1 MKKPEYTTICKN
13 GVTYMMRNGICKN
26 ISNVDDSVEEVTFGD
41 GIDIINIP
49 EGNVYEQVKRICIGE
64 SVISIYVPN
73 SLFPNVRE
81 VKSSNDRYPSGTML
95 TEKEFSFGKERIC
108 LKNSFCLRKDET
120 LDLKG
125 IYSIEGRALKN
136 CSAGNVANTED
147 VKIFD
152 RYAFS
157 QTKLPRR
164 KLPDEYGVR
173 MIGTILVDMNKGCRK
188 FVIPEDTTSIA
199 GEMYTYSTSTID
211 VRCSNEVFFRYSNV
225 LFWMRDCNIILN
237 GRDHIDKSVFEKLH
251 GSNIIFNTE
260 NYEYTVIDNIIYT
273 KDMKTIV
280 KCNRTGEDNRKV
292 VIPDTVTE
300 IGDYAFVNNSE
311 ITELEIPGS
320 VKRIGSYAFA
330 NCVNLR
336 SVKIEN
342 GVKELGNTCFVGLTA
357 LEELKLPG
365 SVDVVDTVCNIQGK
379 NRYIEINEGTKKVKL
394 WNNHYPDLY
403 KSFYASIK
411 LPKTITGFSRTWR
424 NELAGIRV
432 AVLDSEDVPKNTLL
446 AMIPLNRPK
455 PGIFHFGFEEAI
467 KNELYCI
474 QTPKRRIFIPS
485 DITEPQLARI
495 NDALNNIG
503 SAIPANLF
511 QYCKN
516 TNQKL
521 PMAFL
526 EWQQSRDEVTE
537 KYLKRN
543 RKKLVQALILAD
555 MDEDLAR
562 FLDTGIFQKKEMD
575 DVYGMITEADGME
588 MSKAYALNA
597 STGKEKNVF
606 RI

>member
-13 GVTYMMRNGICKN
+13 GVTYMMRNGVCKN

-64 SVISIYVPN
+64 SVISIHVPN

-125 IYSIEGRALKN
+125 IYSIECRALKN

-173 MIGTILVDMNKGCRK
+173 MIGTMLIDINNGCRK

-199 GEMYTYSTSTID
+199 GEMYIYSTSTID

-225 LFWMRDCNIILN
+225 LFWMHDYNIILN

-280 KCNRTGEDNRKV
+280 KCNRTGEDNKKV

-300 IGDYAFVNNSE
+300 IGDYAFANNGE

-320 VKRIGSYAFA
+320 VKKIGTCAFS

-365 SVDVVDTVCNIQGK
+365 SVEVVDTVCNIQGK

-394 WNNHYPDLY
+394 WNDHYPDLNN
-403 KSFYASIK
+403 SFYASIK
-411 LPKTITGFSRTWR
+411 LPKTITGFSRNWR

-432 AVLDSEDVPKNTLL
+432 AVLDSENVPKNTLL

-495 NDALNNIG
+495 NDALNSTG

-516 TNQKL
+516 INQKL

-555 MDEDLAR
+555 MDEELAR
-562 FLDTGIFQKKEMD
+562 FLDTGIFQKKEME
-575 DVYGMITEADGME
+575 DVYEMIAEADGME

-597 STGKEKNVF
+597 STGKEKNIF

>member
-64 SVISIYVPN
+64 SVISIHVPN

-125 IYSIEGRALKN
+125 IYSIECRALKN

-173 MIGTILVDMNKGCRK
+173 MIGTMLIDINNGCRK

-199 GEMYTYSTSTID
+199 GEMYIYSTSTID

-225 LFWMRDCNIILN
+225 LFWMHDYNIILN

-280 KCNRTGEDNRKV
+280 KCNRTGEDNKKV

-300 IGDYAFVNNSE
+300 IGDYAFANNGE

-320 VKRIGSYAFA
+320 VKKIGTCAFS

-365 SVDVVDTVCNIQGK
+365 SVEVVDTVCNIQGK

-394 WNNHYPDLY
+394 WNDHYPDLNN
-403 KSFYASIK
+403 SFYASIK
-411 LPKTITGFSRTWR
+411 LPKTITGFSRNWR

-432 AVLDSEDVPKNTLL
+432 AVLDSENVPKNTLL
-446 AMIPLNRPK
+446 AMMPLHRPK
-455 PGIFHFGFEEAI
+455 PCTFHFGFEEAI

-495 NDALNNIG
+495 NDALNSTG
-503 SAIPANLF
+503 SAIPANIF

-526 EWQQSRDEVTE
+526 EWQQARDDVTE

-555 MDEDLAR
+555 MDEELAR
-562 FLDTGIFQKKEMD
+562 FLNTGIFQKKEME
-575 DVYGMITEADGME
+575 DVYGMIAEADGME

-597 STGKEKNVF
+597 SEGKEKNVF

>member
-157 QTKLPRR
+157 QTKLPGR

-394 WNNHYPDLY
+394 WNDHYPDLY

-411 LPKTITGFSRTWR
+411 LPKTITGFSRNWR
-424 NELAGIRV
+424 NELTGIRV
-432 AVLDSEDVPKNTLL
+432 AVLDSENVPKNTLL
-446 AMIPLNRPK
+446 AMMPLRRPK
-455 PGIFHFGFEEAI
+455 PCTFHFGFEEAI

-495 NDALNNIG
+495 NDALNSTG

-526 EWQQSRDEVTE
+526 EWQQARDEVTE

-555 MDEDLAR
+555 MDEELAR
-562 FLDTGIFQKKEMD
+562 FLNTGIFQKKEME
-575 DVYGMITEADGME
+575 DVYEMIAEADGME

-597 STGKEKNVF
+597 SEGKEKNVF

>member
-157 QTKLPRR
+157 QTKLPGR

-394 WNNHYPDLY
+394 WNDHYPDLY

-411 LPKTITGFSRTWR
+411 LPKTITGFSRNWR
-424 NELAGIRV
+424 NELTGIRV
-432 AVLDSEDVPKNTLL
+432 AVLDSENVPKNTLL
-446 AMIPLNRPK
+446 AMMPLHRPK
-455 PGIFHFGFEEAI
+455 PCTFHFGFEEAI

-495 NDALNNIG
+495 NDALNSTG

-526 EWQQSRDEVTE
+526 EWQQARDEVTE

-543 RKKLVQALILAD
+543 RKKLVQALILAA
-555 MDEDLAR
+555 MDEELAR
-562 FLDTGIFQKKEMD
+562 FLDTGIFQKKEME
-575 DVYGMITEADGME
+575 DVYGMIAEADGME

-597 STGKEKNVF
+597 SAGKEKNVF

>member
-300 IGDYAFVNNSE
+300 IGDYAFANNSE

-320 VKRIGSYAFA
+320 VKKIGTCAFS

-365 SVDVVDTVCNIQGK
+365 SVEVVDTVCNIQGK

-394 WNNHYPDLY
+394 WNDHYPDLNN
-403 KSFYASIK
+403 SFYASIK
-411 LPKTITGFSRTWR
+411 LPKTITGFSRNWR
-424 NELAGIRV
+424 NELTGIRV
-432 AVLDSEDVPKNTLL
+432 AVLDSENVPKNTLL
-446 AMIPLNRPK
+446 AMMPLHRPK
-455 PGIFHFGFEEAI
+455 PCTFHFGFEEAI

-495 NDALNNIG
+495 NDALNSTG
-503 SAIPANLF
+503 SAIPANIF

-526 EWQQSRDEVTE
+526 EWQQARDDVTE

-543 RKKLVQALILAD
+543 RKKLVQALILAA
-555 MDEDLAR
+555 MDEELAR
-562 FLDTGIFQKKEMD
+562 FLDTGIFQKKEME
-575 DVYGMITEADGME
+575 DVYGMIAEADGME

-597 STGKEKNVF
+597 SAGKEKNVF

>member
-26 ISNVDDSVEEVTFGD
+26 ISSVDDSVEEVTFGD
-41 GIDIINIP
+41 GIDVINIP

-64 SVISIYVPN
+64 SVIGIHVPN

-237 GRDHIDKSVFEKLH
+237 SRDHIDKSVFEKLH

-300 IGDYAFVNNSE
+300 IGDYAFTNNSE

-411 LPKTITGFSRTWR
+411 LPKTITGFSRNGR

-446 AMIPLNRPK
+446 AMMPLHRAK
-455 PGIFHFGFEEAI
+455 PGKFHFGFEEAI

-474 QTPKRRIFIPS
+474 QTPTRRIFIPS

-495 NDALNNIG
+495 NDALNSTG

-526 EWQQSRDEVTE
+526 EWQQARDDVTE

-543 RKKLVQALILAD
+543 RKRLIQALILAD
-555 MDEDLAR
+555 MDEELAR
-562 FLDTGIFQKKEMD
+562 FLNTGIFQKKEME
-575 DVYGMITEADGME
+575 DVYGMIAEADGME

-597 STGKEKNVF
+597 SEGKEKNVF

>member
-64 SVISIYVPN
+64 SVISIHVPN

-125 IYSIEGRALKN
+125 IYSIECRALKN

-173 MIGTILVDMNKGCRK
+173 MIGTMLIDINNGCRK

-199 GEMYTYSTSTID
+199 GEMYIYSTSTID

-225 LFWMRDCNIILN
+225 LFWMHDYNIILN

-280 KCNRTGEDNRKV
+280 KCNRTGEDNKKV

-300 IGDYAFVNNSE
+300 IGDYAFANNGE

-320 VKRIGSYAFA
+320 VKKIGTCAFS

-365 SVDVVDTVCNIQGK
+365 SVEVVDTVCNIQGK

-394 WNNHYPDLY
+394 WNDHYPYLNN
-403 KSFYASIK
+403 SFYASIK
-411 LPKTITGFSRTWR
+411 LPKTITGFSRNWR

-432 AVLDSEDVPKNTLL
+432 AVLDSENVPKNTLL
-446 AMIPLNRPK
+446 AMMPLHRPK
-455 PGIFHFGFEEAI
+455 PCTFHFGFEEAI

-495 NDALNNIG
+495 NDALNSTG
-503 SAIPANLF
+503 SAIPANIF

-526 EWQQSRDEVTE
+526 EWQQARDDVTE

-543 RKKLVQALILAD
+543 RKKLVQALILAA
-555 MDEDLAR
+555 MDEELAR
-562 FLDTGIFQKKEMD
+562 FLDTGIFQKKEME
-575 DVYGMITEADGME
+575 DVYGMIAEADGME

-597 STGKEKNVF
+597 SAGKEKNVF

>member
-394 WNNHYPDLY
+394 WNDHYPDLY

-411 LPKTITGFSRTWR
+411 LPKTITGFSRNWR

-432 AVLDSEDVPKNTLL
+432 AVLDSENVPKNTLL
-446 AMIPLNRPK
+446 AMMPLHRPK
-455 PGIFHFGFEEAI
+455 PCTFHFGFEEAI

-495 NDALNNIG
+495 NDALNSTG
-503 SAIPANLF
+503 SAIPANIF

-526 EWQQSRDEVTE
+526 EWQQARDDVTE

-543 RKKLVQALILAD
+543 RKKLIKALILAA
-555 MDEDLAR
+555 MDEELAR
-562 FLDTGIFQKKEMD
+562 FLNTGIFQKKEME
-575 DVYGMITEADGME
+575 DVYGMIAEADGME

-597 STGKEKNVF
+597 SEGKEKNVF

>member
-157 QTKLPRR
+157 QTKLPGR

-365 SVDVVDTVCNIQGK
+365 SVDVVDNVCNIQGK

-394 WNNHYPDLY
+394 WNDHYPDLY

-411 LPKTITGFSRTWR
+411 LPKTITGFSRNWR
-424 NELAGIRV
+424 NELTGIRV
-432 AVLDSEDVPKNTLL
+432 AVLDSENVPKNTLL
-446 AMIPLNRPK
+446 AMMPLHRPK
-455 PGIFHFGFEEAI
+455 PCTFHFGFEEAI

-495 NDALNNIG
+495 NDALNSTG
-503 SAIPANLF
+503 SAIPANIF

-526 EWQQSRDEVTE
+526 EWQQARDDVTE

-543 RKKLVQALILAD
+543 RKKLIKALILAA
-555 MDEDLAR
+555 MDEELAR
-562 FLDTGIFQKKEMD
+562 FLNTGIFQKKEME
-575 DVYGMITEADGME
+575 DVYGMIAEADGME

-597 STGKEKNVF
+597 SAGKEKNVF

>member
-64 SVISIYVPN
+64 SVISIHVPN

-125 IYSIEGRALKN
+125 IYSIECRALKN

-173 MIGTILVDMNKGCRK
+173 MIGTMLIDINNGCRK

-199 GEMYTYSTSTID
+199 GEMYIYSTSTID

-225 LFWMRDCNIILN
+225 LFWMHDYNIILN

-280 KCNRTGEDNRKV
+280 KCNRTGEDNKKV

-300 IGDYAFVNNSE
+300 IGDYAFANNGE

-320 VKRIGSYAFA
+320 VKKIGTCAFS

-365 SVDVVDTVCNIQGK
+365 SVEVVDTVCNIQGK

-394 WNNHYPDLY
+394 WNDHYPDLNN
-403 KSFYASIK
+403 SFYASIK
-411 LPKTITGFSRTWR
+411 LPKTITGFSRNWR

-432 AVLDSEDVPKNTLL
+432 AVLDSENVPKNTLL
-446 AMIPLNRPK
+446 AMMPLHRPK
-455 PGIFHFGFEEAI
+455 PCTFHFGFEEAI

-495 NDALNNIG
+495 NDALNSTG
-503 SAIPANLF
+503 SAIPANIF

-526 EWQQSRDEVTE
+526 EWQQARDDVTE

-543 RKKLVQALILAD
+543 RKKLVQALILAA
-555 MDEDLAR
+555 MDEELAR
-562 FLDTGIFQKKEMD
+562 FLDTGIFQKKEME
-575 DVYGMITEADGME
+575 DVYGMIAEADGME

-597 STGKEKNVF
+597 SAGKEKNVF

>member
-64 SVISIYVPN
+64 SVISIHVPN

-95 TEKEFSFGKERIC
+95 TEKEFSFEKERIC

-157 QTKLPRR
+157 QTKLPGR

-237 GRDHIDKSVFEKLH
+237 SRDHIDKSVFEKLH

-365 SVDVVDTVCNIQGK
+365 SVEVVDTVCNIQGK

-394 WNNHYPDLY
+394 WNDHYPDLNN
-403 KSFYASIK
+403 SFYASIK
-411 LPKTITGFSRTWR
+411 LPKTITGFSRNWR

-432 AVLDSEDVPKNTLL
+432 AVLDSENVPKNTLL
-446 AMIPLNRPK
+446 AMMPLHRPK
-455 PGIFHFGFEEAI
+455 PCTFHFGFEEAI

-495 NDALNNIG
+495 NDALNSTG
-503 SAIPANLF
+503 SAIPANIF

-526 EWQQSRDEVTE
+526 EWQQARDDVTE

-543 RKKLVQALILAD
+543 RKKLVQALILAA
-555 MDEDLAR
+555 MDEELAR
-562 FLDTGIFQKKEMD
+562 FLNTGIFQKKEME
-575 DVYGMITEADGME
+575 DVYGMIAEADGME

-597 STGKEKNVF
+597 SAGKEKKIF

>member
-1 MKKPEYTTICKN
+1 MKKPDYTTICKN
-13 GVTYMMRNGICKN
+13 GVAYMMRDGTCKN
-26 ISNVDDSVEEVTFGD
+26 ISGVDDSVEEVTFGD
-41 GIDIINIP
+41 GIDVINIP
-49 EGNVYEQVKRICIGE
+49 EGNVYEHVKRICIGE
-64 SVISIYVPN
+64 SVKGICIPN

-81 VKSSNDRYPSGTML
+81 VKSDNDIYPSGTML
-95 TEKEFSFGKERIC
+95 TRKEFSFGKDKIL
-108 LKNSFCLRKDET
+108 LKNSFCLKKDET

-125 IYSIEGRALKN
+125 IYGIEGRALKKCN
-136 CSAGNVANTED
+136 AGSVANTED
-147 VKIFD
+147 VKMFD

-157 QTKLPRR
+157 QTKLPGR

-173 MIGTILVDMNKGCRK
+173 MIGTMLVDMNKGCRK

-199 GEMYTYSTSTID
+199 GDIYIYSTSTID
-211 VRCSNEVFFRYSNV
+211 VRCSNEVFFRYSKI

-237 GRDHIDKSVFEKLH
+237 SRDHIDKSVFEKLN

-260 NYEYTVIDNIIYT
+260 NDEYTVVDNIIYT
-273 KDMKTIV
+273 
-280 KCNRTGEDNRKV
+280 
-292 VIPDTVTE
+292 
-300 IGDYAFVNNSE
+300 
-311 ITELEIPGS
+311 
-320 VKRIGSYAFA
+320 
-330 NCVNLR
+330 
-336 SVKIEN
+336 
-342 GVKELGNTCFVGLTA
+342 

-365 SVDVVDTVCNIQGK
+365 SVEVVDTVCNIQGK
-379 NRYIEINEGTKKVKL
+379 NRYIEINEGTRKVKL
-394 WNNHYPDLY
+394 WVNPYPNLNN
-403 KSFYASIK
+403 SFYASIK
-411 LPKTITGFSRTWR
+411 LPKTITGFSRTGS

-555 MDEDLAR
+555 MDEELAR

>member
-26 ISNVDDSVEEVTFGD
+26 ISSVDDSVEEVTFGD

-64 SVISIYVPN
+64 SVIGIHVPN

-157 QTKLPRR
+157 QTKLPGR

-237 GRDHIDKSVFEKLH
+237 SRDHIDKSVFEKLH

-300 IGDYAFVNNSE
+300 IGGYAFVNNSE

-379 NRYIEINEGTKKVKL
+379 NRYIEINEGTKKIKL

-403 KSFYASIK
+403 KSFYA
-411 LPKTITGFSRTWR
+411 P
-424 NELAGIRV
+424 
-432 AVLDSEDVPKNTLL
+432 
-446 AMIPLNRPK
+446 
-455 PGIFHFGFEEAI
+455 
-467 KNELYCI
+467 
-474 QTPKRRIFIPS
+474 
-485 DITEPQLARI
+485 
-495 NDALNNIG
+495 
-503 SAIPANLF
+503 
-511 QYCKN
+511 
-516 TNQKL
+516 
-521 PMAFL
+521 
-526 EWQQSRDEVTE
+526 
-537 KYLKRN
+537 
-543 RKKLVQALILAD
+543 
-555 MDEDLAR
+555 
-562 FLDTGIFQKKEMD
+562 
-575 DVYGMITEADGME
+575 
-588 MSKAYALNA
+588 
-597 STGKEKNVF
+597 
-606 RI
+606 

>member
-26 ISNVDDSVEEVTFGD
+26 ISSVDDSVEEVTFGD

-64 SVISIYVPN
+64 SVIGIHVPN

-173 MIGTILVDMNKGCRK
+173 MIGTMLIDMNKGCRK

-199 GEMYTYSTSTID
+199 GEVYIYSTSTID

-300 IGDYAFVNNSE
+300 IGDYAFANNSE

-320 VKRIGSYAFA
+320 VKKIGTCAFS

-365 SVDVVDTVCNIQGK
+365 SVEVVDTVCNIQGK
-379 NRYIEINEGTKKVKL
+379 NRYIEIKEGTKKVKL
-394 WNNHYPDLY
+394 WNNPYPDLNN
-403 KSFYASIK
+403 SFYASIK
-411 LPKTITGFSRTWR
+411 LPKTITGFSRNGR

-432 AVLDSEDVPKNTLL
+432 AVLDSENVPKNTLL
-446 AMIPLNRPK
+446 AMMPLHRAK
-455 PGIFHFGFEEAI
+455 PCKFHFGFEEAI

-495 NDALNNIG
+495 NDALNSTG
-503 SAIPANLF
+503 SAIPANIF

-526 EWQQSRDEVTE
+526 EWQQARDDVTE

-543 RKKLVQALILAD
+543 RKKLIQALILAD
-555 MDEDLAR
+555 MDEELAR
-562 FLDTGIFQKKEMD
+562 FLDTGIFQKKEME
-575 DVYGMITEADGME
+575 DVYGMIAEADGME

-597 STGKEKNVF
+597 SAGKEKNIF

>member
-64 SVISIYVPN
+64 SVIGIHVPN

-173 MIGTILVDMNKGCRK
+173 MIGTMLIDINNGCRK

-199 GEMYTYSTSTID
+199 GEMYIYSTSTID

-365 SVDVVDTVCNIQGK
+365 SVEVVDTVCNIQGK
-379 NRYIEINEGTKKVKL
+379 NRYIEIKEGTKKVKL
-394 WNNHYPDLY
+394 WNNPYPDLNN
-403 KSFYASIK
+403 SFYASIK
-411 LPKTITGFSRTWR
+411 LPKTITGFSRNWR

-446 AMIPLNRPK
+446 AMMPLNRPK
-455 PGIFHFGFEEAI
+455 PCTFHFGFEEAI

-485 DITEPQLARI
+485 DITEPQLAHI
-495 NDALNNIG
+495 NDALNSTG
-503 SAIPANLF
+503 SAIPANIF

-526 EWQQSRDEVTE
+526 EWQQARDDVTE

-543 RKKLVQALILAD
+543 RKKLIKALILAA
-555 MDEDLAR
+555 MDEELAR
-562 FLDTGIFQKKEMD
+562 FLNTGIFQKKEME
-575 DVYGMITEADGME
+575 DVYGMIAEADGME

-597 STGKEKNVF
+597 SAGKEKNVF

>member
-64 SVISIYVPN
+64 SVIGIHVPN

-173 MIGTILVDMNKGCRK
+173 MIGTMLIDINNGCRK

-199 GEMYTYSTSTID
+199 GEMHIYSTSTID

-365 SVDVVDTVCNIQGK
+365 SVEVVDTVCNIQGK
-379 NRYIEINEGTKKVKL
+379 NRYIEIKEGTKKVKL
-394 WNNHYPDLY
+394 WNNPYPDLNN
-403 KSFYASIK
+403 SFYASIK
-411 LPKTITGFSRTWR
+411 LPKTITGFSRNWR

-446 AMIPLNRPK
+446 AMMPLNRPK
-455 PGIFHFGFEEAI
+455 PCTFHFGFEEAI

-485 DITEPQLARI
+485 DITEPQLAHI
-495 NDALNNIG
+495 NDALNSTG

-526 EWQQSRDEVTE
+526 EWQQARDEVTE

-543 RKKLVQALILAD
+543 RKKLVQALILAA
-555 MDEDLAR
+555 MDEELAR
-562 FLDTGIFQKKEMD
+562 FLDTGIFQKKEME
-575 DVYGMITEADGME
+575 DVYGMIAEADGME

-597 STGKEKNVF
+597 SAGKEKNVF

>member
-64 SVISIYVPN
+64 SVISIHVPN

-125 IYSIEGRALKN
+125 IYSIECRALKN

-173 MIGTILVDMNKGCRK
+173 MIGTMLIDINNGCRK

-199 GEMYTYSTSTID
+199 GEMYIYSTSTID

-225 LFWMRDCNIILN
+225 LFWMHDYNIILN

-280 KCNRTGEDNRKV
+280 KCNRTGEDNKKV

-300 IGDYAFVNNSE
+300 IGDYAFANNGE

-320 VKRIGSYAFA
+320 VKKIGTCAFS

-365 SVDVVDTVCNIQGK
+365 SVEVVDTVCNIQGK

-394 WNNHYPDLY
+394 WNDHYPDLNN
-403 KSFYASIK
+403 SFYASIK
-411 LPKTITGFSRTWR
+411 LPKTITGFSRNWR

-432 AVLDSEDVPKNTLL
+432 AVLDSENVPKNTLL
-446 AMIPLNRPK
+446 AMMPLHRPK
-455 PGIFHFGFEEAI
+455 PCTFHFGFEEAI

-495 NDALNNIG
+495 NDALNSTG
-503 SAIPANLF
+503 SAIPANIF

-526 EWQQSRDEVTE
+526 EWQQARDDVTE

-543 RKKLVQALILAD
+543 RKRLIQALILAA
-555 MDEDLAR
+555 MDEELAR
-562 FLDTGIFQKKEMD
+562 FLDTGIFQKKEME
-575 DVYGMITEADGME
+575 DVYGIIAEADGME

-597 STGKEKNVF
+597 SEGKEKNVF

>member
-64 SVISIYVPN
+64 SVIGIHVPN

-125 IYSIEGRALKN
+125 IYSIECRALKN

-173 MIGTILVDMNKGCRK
+173 MIGTMLIDINNGCRK

-199 GEMYTYSTSTID
+199 GEMYIYSTSTID

-225 LFWMRDCNIILN
+225 LFWMHDYNIILN

-280 KCNRTGEDNRKV
+280 KCNRTGEDNKKV

-300 IGDYAFVNNSE
+300 IGDYAFANNGE

-320 VKRIGSYAFA
+320 VKKIGTCAFS

-365 SVDVVDTVCNIQGK
+365 SVEVVDTVCNIQGK

-394 WNNHYPDLY
+394 WNDHYPYLNN
-403 KSFYASIK
+403 SFYASIK
-411 LPKTITGFSRTWR
+411 LPKTITGFSRNWR

-432 AVLDSEDVPKNTLL
+432 AVLDSENVPKNTLL
-446 AMIPLNRPK
+446 AMMPLHRPK
-455 PGIFHFGFEEAI
+455 PCTFHFGFEEAI

-495 NDALNNIG
+495 NDALNSTG
-503 SAIPANLF
+503 SAIPANIF

-526 EWQQSRDEVTE
+526 EWQQARDDVTE

-543 RKKLVQALILAD
+543 RKKLVQALILAA
-555 MDEDLAR
+555 MDEELAR
-562 FLDTGIFQKKEMD
+562 FLDTGIFQKKEME
-575 DVYGMITEADGME
+575 DVYGMIAEADGME

-597 STGKEKNVF
+597 SAGKEKNVF

>member
-64 SVISIYVPN
+64 SVISIHVPN

-125 IYSIEGRALKN
+125 IYSIECRALKN

-173 MIGTILVDMNKGCRK
+173 MIGTMLIDINNGCRK

-199 GEMYTYSTSTID
+199 GEMYIYSTSTID

-225 LFWMRDCNIILN
+225 LFWMHDYNIILN

-280 KCNRTGEDNRKV
+280 KCNRTGEDNKKV

-300 IGDYAFVNNSE
+300 IGDYAFANNGE

-320 VKRIGSYAFA
+320 VKKIGTCAFS

-365 SVDVVDTVCNIQGK
+365 SVEVVDTVCNIQGK

-394 WNNHYPDLY
+394 WNDHYPDLNN
-403 KSFYASIK
+403 SFYASIK
-411 LPKTITGFSRTWR
+411 LPKTITGFSRNWR

-432 AVLDSEDVPKNTLL
+432 AVLDSENVPKNTLL
-446 AMIPLNRPK
+446 AMMPLHRPK
-455 PGIFHFGFEEAI
+455 PCTFHFGFEEAI

-495 NDALNNIG
+495 NDALNSTG

-526 EWQQSRDEVTE
+526 EWQQARDDVTE

-543 RKKLVQALILAD
+543 RKRLIQALILAD
-555 MDEDLAR
+555 MDEELAR
-562 FLDTGIFQKKEMD
+562 FLNTGIFQKKEME
-575 DVYGMITEADGME
+575 DVYGMIAEADGME

-597 STGKEKNVF
+597 SAGKEKKIF

>member
-64 SVISIYVPN
+64 SVISIHVPN

-125 IYSIEGRALKN
+125 IYSIECRALKN

-199 GEMYTYSTSTID
+199 GEMYIYSTSTID

-225 LFWMRDCNIILN
+225 LFWMHDYNIILN

-280 KCNRTGEDNRKV
+280 KCNRTGEDNKKV

-300 IGDYAFVNNSE
+300 IGDYAFANNGE

-320 VKRIGSYAFA
+320 VKKIGTCAFS

-365 SVDVVDTVCNIQGK
+365 SVEVVDTVCNIQGK

-394 WNNHYPDLY
+394 WNDHYPDLNN
-403 KSFYASIK
+403 SFYASIK
-411 LPKTITGFSRTWR
+411 LPKTITGFSRNWR

-432 AVLDSEDVPKNTLL
+432 AVLDSENVPKNTLL
-446 AMIPLNRPK
+446 AMMPLHRPK
-455 PGIFHFGFEEAI
+455 PCTFHFGFEEAI

-495 NDALNNIG
+495 NDALNSTG
-503 SAIPANLF
+503 SAIPANIF

-526 EWQQSRDEVTE
+526 EWQQARDDVTE

-543 RKKLVQALILAD
+543 RKKLVQALILAA
-555 MDEDLAR
+555 MDEELAR
-562 FLDTGIFQKKEMD
+562 FLDTGIFQKKEME
-575 DVYGMITEADGME
+575 DVYGMIAEADGME

-597 STGKEKNVF
+597 SAGKEKNVF

>member
-64 SVISIYVPN
+64 SVISIHVPN

-125 IYSIEGRALKN
+125 IYSIECRALKN

-173 MIGTILVDMNKGCRK
+173 MIGTMLIDINNGCRK

-199 GEMYTYSTSTID
+199 GEMYIYSTSTID

-225 LFWMRDCNIILN
+225 LFWMHDYNIILN

-280 KCNRTGEDNRKV
+280 KCNRTGEDNKKV

-300 IGDYAFVNNSE
+300 IGDYAFANNGE

-320 VKRIGSYAFA
+320 VKKIGTCAFS

-365 SVDVVDTVCNIQGK
+365 SVEVVDTVCNIQGK

-394 WNNHYPDLY
+394 WNDHYPDLNN
-403 KSFYASIK
+403 SFYASIK
-411 LPKTITGFSRTWR
+411 LPKTITGFSRNWR

-432 AVLDSEDVPKNTLL
+432 AVLDSENVPKNTLL
-446 AMIPLNRPK
+446 AMIPLHRPK
-455 PGIFHFGFEEAI
+455 PCTFHFGFEEAI

-495 NDALNNIG
+495 NDALNSTG
-503 SAIPANLF
+503 SAIPANIF

-526 EWQQSRDEVTE
+526 EWQQARDDVTE

-543 RKKLVQALILAD
+543 RKKLVQALILAA
-555 MDEDLAR
+555 MDEELAR
-562 FLDTGIFQKKEMD
+562 FLDTGIFQKKEME
-575 DVYGMITEADGME
+575 DVYGMIAEADGME

-597 STGKEKNVF
+597 SAGKEKNVF

>member
-188 FVIPEDTTSIA
+188 FVVPEDTTSIA
-199 GEMYTYSTSTID
+199 GEMYIYSTSTID

-237 GRDHIDKSVFEKLH
+237 GRDHIDKSVFEKLN
-251 GSNIIFNTE
+251 GNNIIFNTE
-260 NYEYTVIDNIIYT
+260 NEEYTVVDNIVYT

-280 KCNRTGEDNRKV
+280 KCNRTGEENRKV

-300 IGDYAFVNNSE
+300 IWNYAFANNSE

-320 VKRIGSYAFA
+320 VKKIGACAFA
-330 NCVNLR
+330 SCVNLR
-336 SVKIEN
+336 SLKIEN
-342 GVKELGNTCFVGLTA
+342 GVKELGNTCFVCLTA

-365 SVDVVDTVCNIQGK
+365 SVEVVDTVCNIQGK
-379 NRYIEINEGTKKVKL
+379 NRYIEINEGTRKVKL
-394 WNNHYPDLY
+394 WVNPYPNL
-403 KSFYASIK
+403 SNSLYASIK
-411 LPKTITGFSRTWR
+411 LPKTITGFSRTGR

-432 AVLDSEDVPKNTLL
+432 AVLDSENVPKNTLL
-446 AMIPLNRPK
+446 AMMPLHRPK
-455 PGIFHFGFEEAI
+455 PCTFHFGFEEAI

-495 NDALNNIG
+495 NDALNSTG
-503 SAIPANLF
+503 SAIPANIF

-526 EWQQSRDEVTE
+526 EWQQARDDVTE

-543 RKKLVQALILAD
+543 RKKLIKALILAA
-555 MDEDLAR
+555 MDEELAR
-562 FLDTGIFQKKEMD
+562 FLNTGIFQKKEME
-575 DVYGMITEADGME
+575 DVYGMIAEADGME

-597 STGKEKNVF
+597 SAGKEKNVF

>member
-555 MDEDLAR
+555 MDEELAR

-575 DVYGMITEADGME
+575 DVYGMISEADGME

>member
-64 SVISIYVPN
+64 SVIGIHVPN

-164 KLPDEYGVR
+164 KLPDEYGVH
-173 MIGTILVDMNKGCRK
+173 MIGTMLIDINNGCRK

-199 GEMYTYSTSTID
+199 GEMYIYSTSTID

-365 SVDVVDTVCNIQGK
+365 SVEVVDTVCNIQGK
-379 NRYIEINEGTKKVKL
+379 NRYIEIKEGTKKVKL
-394 WNNHYPDLY
+394 WNNPYPDLNN
-403 KSFYASIK
+403 SFYASIK
-411 LPKTITGFSRTWR
+411 LPKTITGFSRNWR

-446 AMIPLNRPK
+446 AMMPLNRPK
-455 PGIFHFGFEEAI
+455 PCTFHFGFEEAI

-485 DITEPQLARI
+485 DITEPQLAHI
-495 NDALNNIG
+495 NDALNSTG

-526 EWQQSRDEVTE
+526 EWQQARDEVTE

-543 RKKLVQALILAD
+543 RKKLVQALILAA
-555 MDEDLAR
+555 MDEELAR
-562 FLDTGIFQKKEMD
+562 FLDTGIFQKKEME
-575 DVYGMITEADGME
+575 DVYGMIAEADGME

-597 STGKEKNVF
+597 SAGKEKNVF

>member
-64 SVISIYVPN
+64 SVISIHVPN

-125 IYSIEGRALKN
+125 IYSIECRALKN

-173 MIGTILVDMNKGCRK
+173 MIGTMLIDINNGCRK

-199 GEMYTYSTSTID
+199 GEMYIYSTSTID

-225 LFWMRDCNIILN
+225 LFWMHDYNIILN
-237 GRDHIDKSVFEKLH
+237 GKDHIDKSVFEKLH

-280 KCNRTGEDNRKV
+280 KCNRTGEDNKKV

-300 IGDYAFVNNSE
+300 IGDYAFANNGE

-320 VKRIGSYAFA
+320 VKKIGTCAFS

-365 SVDVVDTVCNIQGK
+365 SVEVVDTVCNIQGK

-394 WNNHYPDLY
+394 WNDHYPDLNN
-403 KSFYASIK
+403 SFYASIK
-411 LPKTITGFSRTWR
+411 LPKTITGFSRNWR

-432 AVLDSEDVPKNTLL
+432 AVLDSENVPKNTLL
-446 AMIPLNRPK
+446 AMMPLHRPK
-455 PGIFHFGFEEAI
+455 PCTFHFGFEEAI

-495 NDALNNIG
+495 NDALNSTG
-503 SAIPANLF
+503 SAIPANIF

-526 EWQQSRDEVTE
+526 EWQQARDDVTE

-543 RKKLVQALILAD
+543 RKKLVQALILAA
-555 MDEDLAR
+555 MDEELAR
-562 FLDTGIFQKKEMD
+562 FLDTGIFQKKEME
-575 DVYGMITEADGME
+575 DVYGMIAEADGME

-597 STGKEKNVF
+597 SAGKEKNVF

>member
-64 SVISIYVPN
+64 SVISIHVPN

-125 IYSIEGRALKN
+125 IYSIECRALKN

-173 MIGTILVDMNKGCRK
+173 MIGTMLIDINNGCRK

-199 GEMYTYSTSTID
+199 GEMYIYSTSTID

-225 LFWMRDCNIILN
+225 LFWMHDYNIILN

-280 KCNRTGEDNRKV
+280 KCNRTGEDNKKV

-300 IGDYAFVNNSE
+300 IGDYAFANNGE

-320 VKRIGSYAFA
+320 VKKIGTCAFS

-365 SVDVVDTVCNIQGK
+365 SVEVVDTVCNIQGK

-394 WNNHYPDLY
+394 WNDHYPDLNN
-403 KSFYASIK
+403 SFYASIK
-411 LPKTITGFSRTWR
+411 LPKTITGFSRNWR

-446 AMIPLNRPK
+446 AMMPLHRPK
-455 PGIFHFGFEEAI
+455 PCTFHFGFEEAI

-495 NDALNNIG
+495 NDALNSTG
-503 SAIPANLF
+503 SAIPANIF

-526 EWQQSRDEVTE
+526 EWQQARDDVTE

-543 RKKLVQALILAD
+543 RKKLVQALILAA
-555 MDEDLAR
+555 MDEELAR
-562 FLDTGIFQKKEMD
+562 FLDTGIFQKKEME
-575 DVYGMITEADGME
+575 DVYGMIAEADGME

-597 STGKEKNVF
+597 SAGKEKNVF

>member
-173 MIGTILVDMNKGCRK
+173 MIGTMLIDMNKGCRK

-199 GEMYTYSTSTID
+199 GEVYIYSTSTID

-394 WNNHYPDLY
+394 WNDHYPDLY

-411 LPKTITGFSRTWR
+411 LPKTITGFSRNWR
-424 NELAGIRV
+424 NELTGIRV
-432 AVLDSEDVPKNTLL
+432 AVLDSENVPKNTLL
-446 AMIPLNRPK
+446 AMMPLHRPK
-455 PGIFHFGFEEAI
+455 PCTFHFGFEEAI

-495 NDALNNIG
+495 NDALNSTG
-503 SAIPANLF
+503 SAIPANIF

-526 EWQQSRDEVTE
+526 EWQQARDDVTE

-543 RKKLVQALILAD
+543 RKKLIQALILAD
-555 MDEDLAR
+555 MDEELAR
-562 FLDTGIFQKKEMD
+562 FLDTGIFQKKEME
-575 DVYGMITEADGME
+575 DVYGMIAEADGME

-597 STGKEKNVF
+597 SAGKEKNIF

>member
-49 EGNVYEQVKRICIGE
+49 EGNVYEQVKRICIGK
-64 SVISIYVPN
+64 SVISIHVPN

-125 IYSIEGRALKN
+125 IYSIECRALKN

-173 MIGTILVDMNKGCRK
+173 MIGTMLIDINNGCRK
-188 FVIPEDTTSIA
+188 FVIPEDQTSIA
-199 GEMYTYSTSTID
+199 GEMYIYSTSTID

-225 LFWMRDCNIILN
+225 LFWMHDYNIILN

-280 KCNRTGEDNRKV
+280 KCNRTGEDNKKV

-300 IGDYAFVNNSE
+300 IGDYAFANNGE

-320 VKRIGSYAFA
+320 VKKIGTCAFS

-365 SVDVVDTVCNIQGK
+365 SVEVVDTVCNIQGK

-394 WNNHYPDLY
+394 WNDHYPDLNN
-403 KSFYASIK
+403 SFYASIK
-411 LPKTITGFSRTWR
+411 LPKTITGFSRNWR

-432 AVLDSEDVPKNTLL
+432 AVLDSENVPKNTLL
-446 AMIPLNRPK
+446 AMMPLHRPK
-455 PGIFHFGFEEAI
+455 PCTFHFGFEEAI

-495 NDALNNIG
+495 NDALNSTG
-503 SAIPANLF
+503 SAIPANIF

-526 EWQQSRDEVTE
+526 EWQQARDDVTE

-543 RKKLVQALILAD
+543 RKKLVQALILAA
-555 MDEDLAR
+555 MDEELAR
-562 FLDTGIFQKKEMD
+562 FLDTGIFQKKEME
-575 DVYGMITEADGME
+575 DVYGMIAEADGME

-597 STGKEKNVF
+597 SAGKEKNVF

>member
-64 SVISIYVPN
+64 SVISIHVPN

-125 IYSIEGRALKN
+125 IYSIECRALKN

-173 MIGTILVDMNKGCRK
+173 MIGTMLIDINNGCRK

-199 GEMYTYSTSTID
+199 GEMYIYSTSTID

-225 LFWMRDCNIILN
+225 LFWMHDYNIILN

-280 KCNRTGEDNRKV
+280 KCNRTGEDNKKV

-300 IGDYAFVNNSE
+300 IGDYAFANNGE

-320 VKRIGSYAFA
+320 VKKIGTCAFS

-365 SVDVVDTVCNIQGK
+365 SVEVVDTVCNIQGK

-394 WNNHYPDLY
+394 WNDHYPDLNN
-403 KSFYASIK
+403 SFYASIK
-411 LPKTITGFSRTWR
+411 LPKTITGFSRNWR

-432 AVLDSEDVPKNTLL
+432 AVLDSENVPKNTLL
-446 AMIPLNRPK
+446 AMMPLHRPK
-455 PGIFHFGFEEAI
+455 PCTFHFGFEEAI

-495 NDALNNIG
+495 NDALNSTG
-503 SAIPANLF
+503 SAIPANIF

-526 EWQQSRDEVTE
+526 EWQQARDDVTE

-543 RKKLVQALILAD
+543 RKKLVQALILAA
-555 MDEDLAR
+555 MDEELAR
-562 FLDTGIFQKKEMD
+562 FLDTGIFQKKEME
-575 DVYGMITEADGME
+575 DVYGMIAEADGME

-597 STGKEKNVF
+597 SAGKEKKIF

>member
-1 MKKPEYTTICKN
+1 MKKPDYTTICKN
-13 GVTYMMRNGICKN
+13 GVAYMMRDGTCKN
-26 ISNVDDSVEEVTFGD
+26 ISGVDDSVEEVTFGD
-41 GIDIINIP
+41 GIDVINIP
-49 EGNVYEQVKRICIGE
+49 EGNVYEHVKRICIGE
-64 SVISIYVPN
+64 SVKGICIPN

-81 VKSSNDRYPSGTML
+81 VKSDNDIYPSGTML
-95 TEKEFSFGKERIC
+95 TRKEFSFGKDKIW
-108 LKNSFCLRKDET
+108 LKNSFCLKKDET

-125 IYSIEGRALKN
+125 IYGIEGRALKKCN
-136 CSAGNVANTED
+136 AGSVANTED
-147 VKIFD
+147 VKMFD

-157 QTKLPRR
+157 QTKLPGR

-173 MIGTILVDMNKGCRK
+173 MIGTMLVDMNKGCRK

-199 GEMYTYSTSTID
+199 GDIYIYSTSTID
-211 VRCSNEVFFRYSNV
+211 VRCSNEVFFRYSKI

-237 GRDHIDKSVFEKLH
+237 SRDHIDKSVFEKLN

-260 NYEYTVIDNIIYT
+260 NDEYTVVDNIIYT

-280 KCNRTGEDNRKV
+280 KCNRTGEENRKV

-300 IGDYAFVNNSE
+300 IGDYAFANNSE
-311 ITELEIPGS
+311 ITELKIPGS
-320 VKRIGSYAFA
+320 VKKIGACAFA
-330 NCVNLR
+330 SCVNLR
-336 SVKIEN
+336 SLKIEN
-342 GVKELGNTCFVGLTA
+342 GVKELGNTCFVCLTA

-365 SVDVVDTVCNIQGK
+365 SVEVVDTVCNIQGK
-379 NRYIEINEGTKKVKL
+379 NRYIEINEGTRKVKL
-394 WNNHYPDLY
+394 WVNPYPNLNN
-403 KSFYASIK
+403 SFYASIK
-411 LPKTITGFSRTWR
+411 LPKTITGFSRTGR

-446 AMIPLNRPK
+446 AMIPLSRPK

-555 MDEDLAR
+555 MDEELAR

>member
-1 MKKPEYTTICKN
+1 
-13 GVTYMMRNGICKN
+13 
-26 ISNVDDSVEEVTFGD
+26 
-41 GIDIINIP
+41 
-49 EGNVYEQVKRICIGE
+49 
-64 SVISIYVPN
+64 
-73 SLFPNVRE
+73 
-81 VKSSNDRYPSGTML
+81 
-95 TEKEFSFGKERIC
+95 
-108 LKNSFCLRKDET
+108 
-120 LDLKG
+120 
-125 IYSIEGRALKN
+125 
-136 CSAGNVANTED
+136 
-147 VKIFD
+147 
-152 RYAFS
+152 
-157 QTKLPRR
+157 
-164 KLPDEYGVR
+164 
-173 MIGTILVDMNKGCRK
+173 
-188 FVIPEDTTSIA
+188 
-199 GEMYTYSTSTID
+199 
-211 VRCSNEVFFRYSNV
+211 
-225 LFWMRDCNIILN
+225 MRDCNIILN
-237 GRDHIDKSVFEKLH
+237 SRDHIDKSVFEKLN

-260 NYEYTVIDNIIYT
+260 NDEYTVVDNIIYT

-280 KCNRTGEDNRKV
+280 KCNRTGEENRKV

-300 IGDYAFVNNSE
+300 IGDYAFANNSE
-311 ITELEIPGS
+311 ITELKIPGS
-320 VKRIGSYAFA
+320 VKKIGACAFA
-330 NCVNLR
+330 SCVNLR
-336 SVKIEN
+336 SLKIEN
-342 GVKELGNTCFVGLTA
+342 GVKELGNTCFVCLTA

-365 SVDVVDTVCNIQGK
+365 SVEVVDTVCNIQGK
-379 NRYIEINEGTKKVKL
+379 NRYIEINEGTRKVKL
-394 WNNHYPDLY
+394 WVNPYPNLNN
-403 KSFYASIK
+403 SFYASIK
-411 LPKTITGFSRTWR
+411 LPKTITGFSRTGR

-511 QYCKN
+511 QDCKN

-555 MDEDLAR
+555 MDEELAR
-562 FLDTGIFQKKEMD
+562 FLNTGIFQKKEME
-575 DVYGMITEADGME
+575 DVYGMIAEADGME

-597 STGKEKNVF
+597 SEGKEKNVF

>member
-64 SVISIYVPN
+64 SVISIHVPN

-125 IYSIEGRALKN
+125 IYSIECRALKN

-173 MIGTILVDMNKGCRK
+173 MIGTMLIDINNGCRK

-199 GEMYTYSTSTID
+199 GEMYIYSTSTID

-225 LFWMRDCNIILN
+225 LFWMHDYNIILN

-280 KCNRTGEDNRKV
+280 KCNRTGEDNKKV

-300 IGDYAFVNNSE
+300 IGDYAFANNGE

-320 VKRIGSYAFA
+320 VKKIGTCAFS

-365 SVDVVDTVCNIQGK
+365 SVEVVDTVCNIQGK

-394 WNNHYPDLY
+394 WNDHYPDLNN
-403 KSFYASIK
+403 SFYASIK
-411 LPKTITGFSRTWR
+411 LPKTITGFSRNWR

-432 AVLDSEDVPKNTLL
+432 AVLDSENVPKNTLL
-446 AMIPLNRPK
+446 AMMPLHRPK
-455 PGIFHFGFEEAI
+455 PCTFHFGFEEAI

-495 NDALNNIG
+495 NDALNSTG
-503 SAIPANLF
+503 SAIPANIF

-526 EWQQSRDEVTE
+526 EWQQARDDVTE

-543 RKKLVQALILAD
+543 RKKLVQALILAA
-555 MDEDLAR
+555 MDEELAR
-562 FLDTGIFQKKEMD
+562 FLDTGIFQKKEME
-575 DVYGMITEADGME
+575 DVYGMIAEADGME
-588 MSKAYALNA
+588 MSKAYTLNA
-597 STGKEKNVF
+597 SAGKEKNVF

>member
-64 SVISIYVPN
+64 SVISIHVPN

-125 IYSIEGRALKN
+125 IYSIECRALKN

-173 MIGTILVDMNKGCRK
+173 MIGTMLIDINNGCRK

-199 GEMYTYSTSTID
+199 GEMYIYSTSTID

-225 LFWMRDCNIILN
+225 LFWMHDYNIILN

-280 KCNRTGEDNRKV
+280 KCNRTGEDNKKV

-300 IGDYAFVNNSE
+300 IGDYAFANNGE

-320 VKRIGSYAFA
+320 VKKIGTCAFS

-365 SVDVVDTVCNIQGK
+365 SVEVVDTVCNIQGK

-394 WNNHYPDLY
+394 WNDHYPDLNN
-403 KSFYASIK
+403 SFYASIK
-411 LPKTITGFSRTWR
+411 LPKTITGFSRNWR

-432 AVLDSEDVPKNTLL
+432 AVLDSENVPKNTLL
-446 AMIPLNRPK
+446 AMMPLHRPK
-455 PGIFHFGFEEAI
+455 PCTFHFGFEEAI

-495 NDALNNIG
+495 NDALNSTG
-503 SAIPANLF
+503 SAIPANIF

-526 EWQQSRDEVTE
+526 EWQQARDDVTE

-555 MDEDLAR
+555 MDEELAR
-562 FLDTGIFQKKEMD
+562 FLNTGIFQKKEME
-575 DVYGMITEADGME
+575 DVYGMIAEADGME

-597 STGKEKNVF
+597 SAGKEKKIF

>member
-13 GVTYMMRNGICKN
+13 GVTYMMWNGICKN

-64 SVISIYVPN
+64 SVISIHVPN

-95 TEKEFSFGKERIC
+95 TEKEFSFEKERIC

-157 QTKLPRR
+157 QTKLPGR

-237 GRDHIDKSVFEKLH
+237 SRDHIDKSVFEKLH

-320 VKRIGSYAFA
+320 VKKIGTCAFS

-365 SVDVVDTVCNIQGK
+365 SVEVVDTVCNIQGK

-394 WNNHYPDLY
+394 WNDHYPYLNN
-403 KSFYASIK
+403 SFYASIK
-411 LPKTITGFSRTWR
+411 LPKTITGFSRNWR

-432 AVLDSEDVPKNTLL
+432 AVLDSENVPKNTLL
-446 AMIPLNRPK
+446 AMMPLHRPK
-455 PGIFHFGFEEAI
+455 PCTFHFGFEEAI

-495 NDALNNIG
+495 NDALNSTG
-503 SAIPANLF
+503 SAIPANIF

-526 EWQQSRDEVTE
+526 EWQQARDDVTE

-543 RKKLVQALILAD
+543 RKKLVQALILAA
-555 MDEDLAR
+555 MDEELAR
-562 FLDTGIFQKKEMD
+562 FLDTGIFQKKEME
-575 DVYGMITEADGME
+575 DVYGMIAEADGME

-597 STGKEKNVF
+597 SAGKEKNVF

>member
-173 MIGTILVDMNKGCRK
+173 MIGTMLIDMNKGCRK

-199 GEMYTYSTSTID
+199 GEVYIYSTSTID

-300 IGDYAFVNNSE
+300 IGDYVFANNSE

-320 VKRIGSYAFA
+320 VKKIGTCAFS

-365 SVDVVDTVCNIQGK
+365 SVEVVDTVCNIQGK
-379 NRYIEINEGTKKVKL
+379 NRYIEIKEGTKKVKL
-394 WNNHYPDLY
+394 WNNPYPDLNN
-403 KSFYASIK
+403 SFYASIK
-411 LPKTITGFSRTWR
+411 LPKTITGFSRNGR

-432 AVLDSEDVPKNTLL
+432 AVLDSENVPKNTLL
-446 AMIPLNRPK
+446 AMMPLHRAK
-455 PGIFHFGFEEAI
+455 PCKFHFGFEEAI

-495 NDALNNIG
+495 NDALNSTG
-503 SAIPANLF
+503 SAIPANIF

-526 EWQQSRDEVTE
+526 EWQQARDDVTE

-543 RKKLVQALILAD
+543 RKKLIQALILAD
-555 MDEDLAR
+555 MDEELAR
-562 FLDTGIFQKKEMD
+562 FLDTGIFQKKEME
-575 DVYGMITEADGME
+575 DVYGMIAEADGME

-597 STGKEKNVF
+597 SAGKEKNIF

>member
-1 MKKPEYTTICKN
+1 
-13 GVTYMMRNGICKN
+13 
-26 ISNVDDSVEEVTFGD
+26 
-41 GIDIINIP
+41 
-49 EGNVYEQVKRICIGE
+49 
-64 SVISIYVPN
+64 
-73 SLFPNVRE
+73 
-81 VKSSNDRYPSGTML
+81 
-95 TEKEFSFGKERIC
+95 
-108 LKNSFCLRKDET
+108 
-120 LDLKG
+120 
-125 IYSIEGRALKN
+125 
-136 CSAGNVANTED
+136 
-147 VKIFD
+147 
-152 RYAFS
+152 
-157 QTKLPRR
+157 
-164 KLPDEYGVR
+164 
-173 MIGTILVDMNKGCRK
+173 
-188 FVIPEDTTSIA
+188 
-199 GEMYTYSTSTID
+199 
-211 VRCSNEVFFRYSNV
+211 
-225 LFWMRDCNIILN
+225 MRDCNIILN
-237 GRDHIDKSVFEKLH
+237 SRDHIDKSVFEKLN

-260 NYEYTVIDNIIYT
+260 NDEYTVVDNIIYT

-280 KCNRTGEDNRKV
+280 KCNRTGEENRKV

-300 IGDYAFVNNSE
+300 IGDYAFANNSE
-311 ITELEIPGS
+311 ITELKIPGS
-320 VKRIGSYAFA
+320 VKKIGACAFA
-330 NCVNLR
+330 SCVNLR
-336 SVKIEN
+336 SLKIEN
-342 GVKELGNTCFVGLTA
+342 GVKELGNTCFVCLTA

-365 SVDVVDTVCNIQGK
+365 SVEVVDTVCNIQGK
-379 NRYIEINEGTKKVKL
+379 NRYIEINEGTRKVKL
-394 WNNHYPDLY
+394 WVNPYPNLNN
-403 KSFYASIK
+403 SFYASIK
-411 LPKTITGFSRTWR
+411 LPKTITGFSRTGR

-537 KYLKRN
+537 KYLKRS

-555 MDEDLAR
+555 MDEELAR